1 MDRETEQRSIRNRDI
16 PLLQNVYAMMQKIVS
31 LEHRRMWQRE
41 RMNNIT
47 QHLTGMPGGGGTPK
61 GIDEAFAAISELEE
75 EHKNLVKQYA
85 RELKRAE
92 RIINAIE
99 SGSMR
104 AFVSMMYLDNIPGN
118 EVRQKLNLT
127 RWGFERAKEAIEQ
140 AEDMA
145 HVAWHERYIL
155 GDGNRAENF
164 Q

>member
-16 PLLQNVYAMMQKIVS
+16 PLLQNVYAMMQEIVS

-47 QHLTGMPGGGGTPK
+47 QHLTGMPGSGGTPK

-127 RWGFERAKEAIEQ
+127 R
-140 AEDMA
+140 
-145 HVAWHERYIL
+145 
-155 GDGNRAENF
+155 
-164 Q
+164 